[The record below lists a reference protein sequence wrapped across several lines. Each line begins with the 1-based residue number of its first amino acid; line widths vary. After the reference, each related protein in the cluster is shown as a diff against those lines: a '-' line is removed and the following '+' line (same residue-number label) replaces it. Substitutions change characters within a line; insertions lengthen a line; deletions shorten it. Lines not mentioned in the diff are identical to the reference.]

1 MEQIKD
7 FKLYLNLFGIIS
19 EQDFISL
26 NSNFINKNNEN
37 LIFELG
43 KFLSMKYKKDNY
55 SEENFFQ

>member
-43 KFLSMKYKKDNY
+43 KFLSMKYKK
-55 SEENFFQ
+55 